1 MIRRF
6 IHGIGHSLSARL
18 LGIFLVTSL
27 VYGFASRYAV
37 DLVLDQHYLRE
48 VISAHIALHMNYLVQ
63 DLGSPPDVEK
73 ARSIVEEHP
82 MDIRIVGPG
91 IDWVSDPEFPTLAE
105 LQDNM
110 EPGQPHMFFD
120 QVDQAGPDAPV
131 WMETLKKMYFTRYK
145 EHSFIMIQKGEFR
158 IVIASPK
165 IARQTPMSDL
175 TTPIIGL
182 ISILVLA
189 GCFFTVSW
197 LIRPIQWIKEGARRV
212 GQGELDYRIPVKRRD
227 DLGDLTVDINRM
239 ADDVQGMLEAK
250 QQMLLAISHELRS
263 PLTRTK
269 VALEFLDDK
278 KTRQSILDDVRE
290 MERLITDLLE
300 SERLNTRHSRLQRK
314 SVDLRKLVSDLV
326 SSEFAAERSQIRLN
340 LPSGPLLCD
349 VDDTRIR
356 LLIKNLIDNALC
368 YAPSEDNE
376 ITVTAERKPGEISIQ
391 VIDQGCGMSP
401 EQVERA
407 TEPFYR
413 ADPAR
418 CRNTGG
424 FGLGLYLC
432 RRIAEAHGG
441 TLDIRSEEGR
451 GTQVTL
457 RLPAPEEV
465 TAEPDRNVG

>member
-18 LGIFLVTSL
+18 LGIFLATAL

-37 DLVLDQHYLRE
+37 DLVIDRHYLRE
-48 VISAHIALHMNYLVQ
+48 VISAHISLHVDYLVQ
-63 DLGSPPDVEK
+63 DLGSPPDIEK
-73 ARSIVEEHP
+73 AQSIVAEHP
-82 MDIRIVGPG
+82 MDMRILGPG
-91 IDWVSDPEFPTLAE
+91 IDWASDAEFPTVAE
-105 LQDNM
+105 LQENM

-120 QVDQAGPDAPV
+120 QVDDADPDAPA
-131 WMETLKKMYFTRYK
+131 WMETLKQMHFTRQN
-145 EHSFIMIQKGEFR
+145 EHSFIMIDKGAFQ
-158 IVIASPK
+158 IVFASPK
-165 IARQTPMSDL
+165 IALETPLSDL

-197 LIRPIQWIKEGARRV
+197 LIRPIQWIKEGADRI

-227 DLGDLTVDINRM
+227 DLVDLTGDINRM

-269 VALEFLDDK
+269 VALEFLEDE
-278 KTRQSILDDVRE
+278 KTRQSILDDVEE
-290 MERLITDLLE
+290 MEHLIANLLE
-300 SERLNTRHSRLQRK
+300 SERLNTRHSKLQVK
-314 SVDLRKLVSDLV
+314 SVDLGKLTNDLV
-326 SSEFAAERSQIRLN
+326 STEFAAERNNIRLH
-340 LPSGPLLCD
+340 LPSSPILCD
-349 VDDTRIR
+349 VDETRIR
-356 LLIKNLIDNALC
+356 LLVKNLIDNALC
-368 YAPSEDNE
+368 YSPSDADD
-376 ITVTAERKPGEISIQ
+376 IDVTVESGDGEVSIQ
-391 VIDQGCGMSP
+391 VSDHGCGMSP

-418 CRNTGG
+418 CRDTGG
-424 FGLGLYLC
+424 FGLGLYLG

-441 TLDIRSEEGR
+441 SLDIYSEAGR

-457 RLPAPEEV
+457 RLPA
-465 TAEPDRNVG
+465 AEGAAANA

>member
-1 MIRRF
+1 MIRRLL
-6 IHGIGHSLSARL
+6 HGVGHSLSARL
-18 LGIFLVTSL
+18 LAIFLITSFI
-27 VYGFASRYAV
+27 YAIASRYAV
-37 DLVLDQHYLRE
+37 DLVLDRHYLRE
-48 VISAHIALHMNYLVQ
+48 VISAHIALHANYLVQ
-63 DLGSPPDVEK
+63 DLGSPPDIEK
-73 ARSIVEEHP
+73 ARSIVAEHP
-82 MDIRIVGPG
+82 MDIRISGPG
-91 IDWVSDPEFPTLAE
+91 IDWASNPEFPTLAQ
-105 LQDNM
+105 LQDSM

-120 QVDQAGPDAPV
+120 QVEQAGPDAPV
-131 WMETLKKMYFTRYK
+131 WMETLKQMYFTRHD
-145 EHSFIMIQKGEFR
+145 EHSFIMIEKGEFR
-158 IVIASPK
+158 VVIASPK
-165 IARQTPMSDL
+165 IALEPPMSDL

-269 VALEFLDDK
+269 VALEFLDDE
-278 KTRQSILDDVRE
+278 KTRQSILDDVEE
-290 MERLITDLLE
+290 MEHLITDLLE
-300 SERLNTRHSRLQRK
+300 SERLNTRHSKLQRK
-314 SVDLRKLVSDLV
+314 SMDLISLINDLV
-326 SSEFAAERSQIRLN
+326 SSEFAADRDQIRLN
-340 LPSGPLLCD
+340 LPSGPVFCD
-349 VDDTRIR
+349 VDETRIR

-368 YAPSEDNE
+368 YAPSDDNE
-376 ITVTAERKPGEISIQ
+376 ITVTAECKPDGISIQ
-391 VIDQGCGMSP
+391 VIDHGCGMSA
-401 EQVERA
+401 EQAERA

-418 CRNTGG
+418 CRDTGG

-432 RRIAEAHGG
+432 RRIAEAHDG
-441 TLDIRSEEGR
+441 TLEITSEEGR

-457 RLPAPEEV
+457 KLPAPEDV
-465 TAEPDRNVG
+465 TPRA

>member
-18 LGIFLVTSL
+18 IAIFLITSL
-27 VYGFASRYAV
+27 VYGIASRYAV
-37 DLVLDQHYLRE
+37 DLVLDRHYLGE
-48 VISAHIALHMNYLVQ
+48 VISAHVALHANYLVQ

-73 ARSIVEEHP
+73 ARGIAEQHP
-82 MDIRIVGPG
+82 MDIRILGPG
-91 IDWVSDPEFPTLAE
+91 LDWVSDPAFPTLDV

-110 EPGQPHMFFD
+110 EPGQPHMFFE
-120 QVDQAGPDAPV
+120 QVEQAGPDAPV
-131 WMETLKKMYFTRYK
+131 WMETLENMYFTRYQ
-145 EHSFIMIQKGEFR
+145 EHSFIMIEKGAYR

-165 IARQTPMSDL
+165 IALQPPMPDL

-197 LIRPIQWIKEGARRV
+197 LIRPIRWIKEGARRI
-212 GQGELDYRIPVKRRD
+212 GQGELDYRIPKKRRD

-269 VALEFLDDK
+269 VALEFLEDQ
-278 KTRQSILDDVRE
+278 KTRQSILDDVEE
-290 MERLITDLLE
+290 MEHLINDLLE
-300 SERLNTRHSRLQRK
+300 SERLNTRHSKLQLK
-314 SVDLRKLVSDLV
+314 SVDLIKLIDDLV
-326 SSEFAAERSQIRLN
+326 SADFSDDRHKIRLA
-340 LPSGPLLCD
+340 LPSDPVFCD
-349 VDDTRIR
+349 VDETRIR
-356 LLIKNLIDNALC
+356 LLVKNLIDNALC
-368 YAPSEDNE
+368 YAPADGNE
-376 ITVTAERKPGEISIQ
+376 IGITAEEHAGQISIQ
-391 VIDQGCGMSP
+391 VRDNGCGMSP

-418 CRNTGG
+418 CRDTGG

-441 TLDIRSEEGR
+441 TLEIRSEEGR
-451 GTQVTL
+451 GTQVKL
-457 RLPAPEEV
+457 KLPVP
-465 TAEPDRNVG
+465 AEIAASA